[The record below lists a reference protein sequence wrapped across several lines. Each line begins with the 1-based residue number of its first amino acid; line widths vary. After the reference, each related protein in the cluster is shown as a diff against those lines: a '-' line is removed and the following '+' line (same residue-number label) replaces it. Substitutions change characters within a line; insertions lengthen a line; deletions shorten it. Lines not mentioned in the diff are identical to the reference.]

1 MSTHQTKAGRRDFLR
16 KSAQALV
23 TAPLAVAA
31 VPVVA
36 AADVNELADEPDPR
50 PEDPENYRDPGPYGS
65 LAD

>member
-1 MSTHQTKAGRRDFLR
+1 MSTHQKKAGRRDFLR
-16 KSAQALV
+16 KSVQTLV

-36 AADVNELADEPDPR
+36 ADDVNELADEPDPR
-50 PEDPENYRDPGPYGS
+50 PEDPGYRDPGPYGS